1 MSTRLLADIEREPVE
16 LAGVLARIDRD
27 PALAAAAGI
36 VADARQVVITGIGSS
51 WHAGMAVAARCAAL
65 GVAATLADASDLL
78 HFSGLR
84 RDQVLIVLSRSG
96 ASVEIVGLV
105 ERARVAGTS
114 VVAITNTPGSALA
127 RGAQAVL
134 ALGATFDHAISISM
148 YSALAVAGTLLI
160 ERVAGLWDA
169 TRRDAIAT
177 ALAQAALQLPRWR
190 DAIADSAWPA
200 RDAATYFLARDAS
213 LASASETRLL
223 WEEAAKAP
231 ATALTTGHFRHGP
244 QEIIARDLRVAL
256 WLDQRRMRRADLDL
270 VADLRRHGVR
280 VALIGHDLSG
290 DSDLSLEVP
299 ATPEGWQFAVDCV
312 PAQLMAERVARL
324 RGVDCD
330 GFTHC
335 PYVITGEGGL
345 SAAGSAGA

>member
-1 MSTRLLADIEREPVE
+1 MSKLLADIEHEPAE
-16 LAGVLARIDRD
+16 LAGVLARLDRD
-27 PALAAAAGI
+27 PALDAAAAI
-36 VADARQVVITGIGSS
+36 VAAAQQVVITGIGSS

-65 GVAATLADASDLL
+65 GIAATLADASDLL
-78 HFSGLR
+78 HFAALDRG
-84 RDQVLIVLSRSG
+84 QALIVLSRSG

-105 ERARVAGTS
+105 ERARAAGTP
-114 VVAITNTPGSALA
+114 VVAITNTPGSPLA

-134 ALGATFDHAISISM
+134 DLGATFDHQISISM
-148 YSALAVAGTLLI
+148 YSALAVAGTLLA
-160 ERVAGLWDA
+160 ERA
-169 TRRDAIAT
+169 TGMWNAARRDAIA
-177 ALAQAALQLPRWR
+177 AALTDAGRRLPGWSE
-190 DAIADSAWPA
+190 AIADSSWLA
-200 RDAATYFLARDAS
+200 RDAATYFLARDVS

-244 QEIIARDLRVAL
+244 QEIIRRDLRVAL
-256 WLDQRRMRRADLDL
+256 WLDPVRLRRADLDL
-270 VADLRRHGVR
+270 VADLRQHGVR
-280 VALIGHDLSG
+280 VALIGHALEGAADLAL
-290 DSDLSLEVP
+290 DVP
-299 ATPEGWQFAVDCV
+299 ATPEGWQFAVDCI

-345 SAAGSAGA
+345 TAAGRAGA